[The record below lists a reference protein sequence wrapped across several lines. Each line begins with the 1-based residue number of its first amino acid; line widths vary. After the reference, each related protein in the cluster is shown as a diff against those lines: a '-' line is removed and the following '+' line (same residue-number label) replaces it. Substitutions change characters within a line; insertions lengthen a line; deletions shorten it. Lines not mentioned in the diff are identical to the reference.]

1 MFKFISFRRPR
12 NALKP
17 DTDKANKRKENF
29 IINQGKNIKE
39 KTIKGKKV
47 R

>member
-17 DTDKANKRKENF
+17 DPNKANKRKEKF

-39 KTIKGKKV
+39 KI
-47 R
+47 